1 MKKSL
6 IAAFLFLT
14 TTVFAQTTA
23 PSGLK
28 VGDSAPEFSAIDY
41 AGNKVVLSELLKKGK
56 VVVLFYRGAWCG
68 YCNKYMNE
76 LQTNAAKFTEKGVS
90 VIAITPETNEYVQE
104 MIDKA
109 KTTFP
114 VIYDKDRSIMNQ
126 FKVLYNM
133 DNELKE
139 KFKTYKIDLA
149 KRNGNDDY
157 VLPVPATYIIGK
169 NGKIDFV
176 HFDPNYSVRAKMEDI
191 FSNL

>member
-1 MKKSL
+1 
-6 IAAFLFLT
+6 
-14 TTVFAQTTA
+14 
-23 PSGLK
+23 
-28 VGDSAPEFSAIDY
+28 
-41 AGNKVVLSELLKKGK
+41 VVLSELLQKGK

-76 LQTNAAKFTEKGVS
+76 LQKNAAKFTEKGVT
-90 VIAITPETNEYVQE
+90 VIAITPETNEYVHE
-104 MIDKA
+104 MVDKT

-114 VIYDKDRSIMNQ
+114 VIYDKDRSMMNQ

-149 KRNGNDDY
+149 KRNGNEDY

-176 HFDPNYSVRAKMEDI
+176 HFDPNYALRAKMEDI
-191 FSNL
+191 LANL